1 MLEARSLGDL
11 TQVTKKKKAHNA
23 IRLHF
28 ERFAVQPPGAGAAAI
43 AGTAKEQQQQQQQQ
57 QQQHVRGLSGSLVSS
72 VSGQGEQEG
81 LQYDVVE
88 LFTTDYMRVVE
99 ELKRFVTAAA
109 ATEAEA
115 GQAAGG
121 EQPSR

>member
-43 AGTAKEQQQQQQQQ
+43 AGTATEQ

-72 VSGQGEQEG
+72 VSGQGEGEQDG
-81 LQYDVVE
+81 RQYDVVE

-99 ELKRFVTAAA
+99 ELKRLVTAAA
-109 ATEAEA
+109 ATEAETEAEA
-115 GQAAGG
+115 GQETGG